1 MFTYRKNEINLLEE
15 DFNKPSSS
23 LTFIFG
29 RRKVGK
35 TFLINEYIK
44 NKQALY
50 LTAFETMPSLLINKL
65 KESIDDFFNI
75 KNLEKLESL
84 EKLINYLSKIKID
97 EKIIIVLENIQELL
111 KIDKTFLIKFS
122 NYWNNY
128 LQKMNIQFII
138 TSAVLPNN
146 FDNLKIAKKVN
157 NVIKL
162 KSLNF
167 NIIKQLYPELN
178 QEDTMYVYSA
188 FGTNPRY
195 LSLYNTQKDFLQN
208 IENTFLNFDS
218 FLYSEGMNIVK
229 KDLGD
234 AITYCSILYAISMGN
249 NKIGNI
255 ANFLNLKSSYL
266 TRYMQKLV
274 DLMIVDKT
282 IPINDNP
289 SKSKFGRY
297 EIEDNFLRFWFRY
310 VYINMNNINSNNSNK
325 LLKYLSEDFNENF
338 LSITYKKYVIEVLEE
353 KFESLFD
360 YTPKKTGSWWNNKDL
375 EIDFIAY
382 DSKTITFIDCKWKKD
397 NNIEDDYNDLKT
409 KAKNFDT
416 QLERKYII
424 FTGK

>member
-35 TFLINEYIK
+35 TFLITEYIK
-44 NKQALY
+44 NKQAVY

-84 EKLINYLSKIKID
+84 EELINYLSKIKVD

-111 KIDKTFLIKFS
+111 KIDKTFLINLS

-138 TSAVLPNN
+138 TSAILPNN
-146 FDNLKIAKKVN
+146 FYNLKIAKKVN
-157 NVIKL
+157 NIIKL

-195 LSLYNTQKDFLQN
+195 LSLYNKKKDFFHN

-255 ANFLNLKSSYL
+255 ANFLDLKSSYL
-266 TRYMQKLV
+266 TRYIQKLV
-274 DLMIVDKT
+274 DLMIIDKI

-353 KFESLFD
+353 KFESLFN

-375 EIDFIAY
+375 EIDFIGY

-397 NNIEDDYNDLKT
+397 NNIEDNYNDLKT

-416 QLERKYII
+416 QLEKKYII

>member
-44 NKQALY
+44 NKQAVY

-111 KIDKTFLIKFS
+111 KIDKTFLINLS

-138 TSAVLPNN
+138 TSAILPNN
-146 FDNLKIAKKVN
+146 FYNLKIAKKVN
-157 NVIKL
+157 NIIKL

-195 LSLYNTQKDFLQN
+195 LSLYNKKKDFFHN

-255 ANFLNLKSSYL
+255 ANFLDLKSSYL
-266 TRYMQKLV
+266 TRYIQKLV
-274 DLMIVDKT
+274 DLMIIDKI

-353 KFESLFD
+353 KFESLFN

-375 EIDFIAY
+375 EIDFIGY

-397 NNIEDDYNDLKT
+397 NNIEDNYNDLKT

-416 QLERKYII
+416 QLEKKYII

>member
-84 EKLINYLSKIKID
+84 EELINYLSKIKVD

-111 KIDKTFLIKFS
+111 KIDKTFLINLS

-138 TSAVLPNN
+138 TSAILPNN
-146 FDNLKIAKKVN
+146 FYNLKIAKKVN
-157 NVIKL
+157 NIIKL

-195 LSLYNTQKDFLQN
+195 LSLYNKKKDFFHN

-255 ANFLNLKSSYL
+255 ANFLDLKSSYL
-266 TRYMQKLV
+266 TRYIQKLV
-274 DLMIVDKT
+274 DLMIIDKI

-353 KFESLFD
+353 KFESLFN

-375 EIDFIAY
+375 EIDFIGY

-397 NNIEDDYNDLKT
+397 NNIEDNYNDLKT

-416 QLERKYII
+416 QLEKKYII